1 MPKIKLT
8 APWSYHTTPVTTD
21 YPAGEHEVSQ
31 ETYDAAVRAGVHK
44 EERINGSRTPKA
56 GPARAADA
64 AEG

>member
-1 MPKIKLT
+1 MPNIKLAT
-8 APWSYHTTPVTTD
+8 AWSYHTTAVTTD

-31 ETYDAAVRAGVHK
+31 EAYDAAVRAGVHK
-44 EERINGSRTPKA
+44 EERNGSRTSKA